1 MMNET
6 YIINETYGIEDE
18 DAGYLLAFGMAFCYC
33 LYGLTML
40 LGIPLNFLVL
50 YRMIKLS
57 TRLKDFYR

>member
-1 MMNET
+1 MMNDN
-6 YIINETYGIEDE
+6 YTYGMEVEDG
-18 DAGYLLAFGMAFCYC
+18 GYVIAFGMALCYC

-57 TRLKDFYR
+57 TKLKDFYR